1 MPETHRS
8 IPHIARPLALAAL
21 AFATLALAGCPARET
36 PGTSDT
42 AAAGP
47 AATEGE
53 STAVAVPPSLVESGT
68 PIDEMPHDGFVDA
81 AERITYGDA
90 TLTGNEDDLWFRGAK
105 GPRAKI
111 ESANYAS
118 LLSASDLSGNR
129 GYIIGRV
136 IIPRDTSFPPF
147 GIHDTITY
155 VWVDSLG
162 GSGNLRSLWVR
173 GARQADKTK
182 KVKDLSKRLNAKGSC
197 ADTPCVEGAAAARA
211 GRAPRADASASTVS
225 FASLIRAAAQGGGQ
239 KWDRISPA
247 SDTVTSQGCWRTATG
262 WICSPSKITQ

>member
-1 MPETHRS
+1 MSETHRS
-8 IPHIARPLALAAL
+8 IPHIARPLALATL
-21 AFATLALAGCPARET
+21 VFATLALAGCPAREK
-36 PGTSDT
+36 PDTSDT

-53 STAVAVPPSLVESGT
+53 STAIAVPPSLVESGVQV
-68 PIDEMPHDGFVDA
+68 DDMPHKTFLDA
-81 AERITYGDA
+81 AEQITYGDA
-90 TLTGNEDDLWFRGAK
+90 KLTGNEDDLWFRGTK

-118 LLSASDLSGNR
+118 LLSASNFSGNR

-136 IIPRDTSFPPF
+136 IIPRDTSFPPL

-162 GSGNLRSLWVR
+162 SSGNLRSLWVR
-173 GARQADKTK
+173 GARQPDETK
-182 KVKDLSKRLNAKGSC
+182 KVKDLSKRLNAKGDC
-197 ADTPCVEGAAAARA
+197 ADTPCVEGAAAARV
-211 GRAPRADASASTVS
+211 GRGPRADASTSMVS

-239 KWDRISPA
+239 KWDRIGPA
-247 SDTVTSQGCWRTATG
+247 TDTVTSQGCWRTATG

>member
-1 MPETHRS
+1 MSETHRS
-8 IPHIARPLALAAL
+8 IPHIARPLAL
-21 AFATLALAGCPARET
+21 TLALATLAVAGCTGREQAA
-36 PGTSDT
+36 TSDT

-47 AATEGE
+47 APAGGE
-53 STAVAVPPSLVESGT
+53 SAAIAVPPSLVQSGT
-68 PIDEMPHDGFVDA
+68 SIDDMPHDGFVDA
-81 AERITYGDA
+81 AEQITYGDA
-90 TLTGNEDDLWFRGAK
+90 TLTGNEDDVWFRGTK

-118 LLSASDLSGNR
+118 LLRSSDLSGNR

-147 GIHDTITY
+147 GMLDTITY
-155 VWVDSLG
+155 VCVDSLG

-182 KVKDLSKRLNAKGSC
+182 KVKDFSKRLNAKGDC
-197 ADTPCVEGAAAARA
+197 AATPCVEGAAAARV
-211 GRAPRADASASTVS
+211 GRAPRADASTSTVS
-225 FASLIRAAAQGGGQ
+225 FASLIRAAVQGGGQ
-239 KWDRISPA
+239 KWDRIGPGT
-247 SDTVTSQGCWRTATG
+247 DTVTSQGCWRTATG